1 MKFVLIAVLVLGVV
15 WYLSRR
21 GSRGRAAPPEL
32 PPRPSSVTA
41 VNPGKPAT
49 PAAAQGTR
57 PAARPGAPVRTEVRG
72 AQAQREQAQRE
83 QVQREQVQG
92 RPSSVRVV
100 PPGTRGLD
108 DPDAVRPDID
118 ARALASARA
127 AVTPAVPD
135 AVLSDALLDASPEQ
149 LGRLLASVPTEVMTQ
164 ALGRHGNSQ
173 DSVRSL
179 RAEDRQQ
186 LSGLGDALDDLDI
199 WNFGDD
205 TGRKA

>member
-57 PAARPGAPVRTEVRG
+57 PAARPVAPVRTEVRG
-72 AQAQREQAQRE
+72 EQAQREQA
-83 QVQREQVQG
+83 QG

-205 TGRKA
+205 TGHKA

>member
-57 PAARPGAPVRTEVRG
+57 PAARPVAPVRTEVRG
-72 AQAQREQAQRE
+72 EQA
-83 QVQREQVQG
+83 QREQVQG

-179 RAEDRQQ
+179 RPEDRQQ

-205 TGRKA
+205 TGHKA

>member
-57 PAARPGAPVRTEVRG
+57 PAARPVAPVRTEVRG
-72 AQAQREQAQRE
+72 AQAQLGQAQRE

-179 RAEDRQQ
+179 RPEDRQQ
-186 LSGLGDALDDLDI
+186 LSGLGVALDDLDI

-205 TGRKA
+205 TGHKA

>member
-1 MKFVLIAVLVLGVV
+1 M
-15 WYLSRR
+15 
-21 GSRGRAAPPEL
+21 
-32 PPRPSSVTA
+32 
-41 VNPGKPAT
+41 
-49 PAAAQGTR
+49 
-57 PAARPGAPVRTEVRG
+57 
-72 AQAQREQAQRE
+72 
-83 QVQREQVQG
+83 QG

-179 RAEDRQQ
+179 RPEDRQQ

-205 TGRKA
+205 TGHKA

>member
-15 WYLSRR
+15 WFLSRR

-32 PPRPSSVTA
+32 PPRPSSVTP

-49 PAAAQGTR
+49 PVPAQATR
-57 PAARPGAPVRTEVRG
+57 PASPVRTEVRG
-72 AQAQREQAQRE
+72 DPA
-83 QVQREQVQG
+83 QG

-149 LGRLLASVPTEVMTQ
+149 LSRLLASVPTEVMTQ

-173 DSVRSL
+173 DNVRSL
-179 RAEDRQQ
+179 RPEDRQQ

-205 TGRKA
+205 TGHKA

>member
-57 PAARPGAPVRTEVRG
+57 PAARPVAPVRTEVRG
-72 AQAQREQAQRE
+72 AQAQLEQAQRE
-83 QVQREQVQG
+83 QALG

-179 RAEDRQQ
+179 RPEDRQQ

-205 TGRKA
+205 TGHKA